1 MFVMLLMA
9 GALSAAETPAPATD
23 PAPAPAATAPVPVS
37 APLQP
42 GEKRIKMICVTD
54 TKTGSRFTRKTCYP
68 LDEWNAKVEASR
80 QLVSDY
86 QMAPQ
91 MNPGP

>member
-1 MFVMLLMA
+1 MILALLMSA
-9 GALSAAETPAPATD
+9 ALSGAEPPSAEAVP
-23 PAPAPAATAPVPVS
+23 TAEKIPVS
-37 APLQP
+37 APLQNR
-42 GEKRIKMICVTD
+42 EKRIKMICVTD

-80 QLVSDY
+80 QIVSDY

-91 MNPGP
+91 TNPGVKP